1 MNEFTFILFLA
12 FQVFLGTYV
21 YISNPEAKEN
31 KLFSFWVVSNIIV
44 TIIRLYWQTIPFQNT
59 TSILVPIYI
68 SILMISNSLMSFM
81 VFVSLFCKKYMN
93 KNIYTYL
100 LTVSSTG
107 ISVLIFLD
115 YFNNWGLISNGLVVV
130 KDDLSYPLINGRIF
144 FIVPISM
151 CLSYIMVLL
160 IGIKAISE
168 KGRKEKSKIVI
179 VLMGIFT
186 VFMANMLSAFPYKLT
201 TRWMAHL
208 CELLLIIIFSYYLE
222 KNEFFSFTQFALDK
236 TFNSLDDLFIVTDEE
251 GKIVKIN
258 QSALAFFNNG
268 YSNIRRLN
276 ISDFF
281 SAIKNTHNE
290 KIIHEIEC
298 CFKNQKCDSC
308 SYELQAGNKH
318 YYLSA
323 SRIKDDKKFYG
334 FNIFGKDITPIIE
347 SEKQTEKSKNYLENI
362 IEASVDC
369 IMITDSK
376 GVVVKCNKTAQNL
389 SGYSKDEI
397 LGMRPMDFIPADEKY
412 YIEGAQIIEKL
423 LTNKEPAIWESAIQ
437 TKKGDIIPVEW
448 SLNYFYDENG
458 NIMGSIGI
466 CRDLRERKMLESQL
480 MQNSKLAAL
489 GQLSA
494 GIAHEINN
502 PLAGILGY
510 SQYLHKKIIEKKD
523 SGLTAEEMEKIAER
537 MKGLEKESQKCK
549 QIIENL
555 LKFSRPADKGDKGVL
570 YLNDVIDETLEV
582 IEHNLFIKKI
592 TVEKYYKNDIKKIYG
607 NNFELQQ
614 VFTNLFMNALQ
625 AMPEGGTITVST
637 GNVPLNNQNKEMV
650 YVCIKDTGEGIDKE
664 HLQKIF
670 DPFFTTKRPGK
681 GTGLG
686 LSVSYGII
694 KKHEGNIDVVSVKNT
709 GTAFTVTFP
718 ASEKNEF
725 NTLIHSSSSDLHAVN
740 QRF

>member
-44 TIIRLYWQTIPFQNT
+44 SIIRLYWQTIPFQNT
-59 TSILVPIYI
+59 NSILVPIYI
-68 SILMISNSLMSFM
+68 SILMISNSLISFL
-81 VFVSLFCKKYMN
+81 VFVSLFCKRYVHN
-93 KNIYTYL
+93 NRYIYPL
-100 LTVSSTG
+100 AISSG
-107 ISVLIFLD
+107 LISALIFLD
-115 YFNNWGLISNGLVVV
+115 YFNGWGLISNGIT
-130 KDDLSYPLINGRIF
+130 KDDFSYPIMNGKMF
-144 FIVPISM
+144 FIVPVVM
-151 CLSYIMVLL
+151 CLAYAMILL
-160 IGIKAISE
+160 VGIKAVCE
-168 KGRKEKSKIVI
+168 KDRKDRGKIAI

-186 VFMANMLSAFPYKLT
+186 VFIANTLSSFPYKLT
-201 TRWMAHL
+201 TRWVAHL

-222 KNEFFSFTQFALDK
+222 KNELFSFTQFALDK
-236 TFNSLDDLFIVTDEE
+236 TFNSLDDLFIITDKD

-258 QSALAFFNNG
+258 QSALALFNNG
-268 YSNIRRLN
+268 YSNMHSLN

-298 CFKNQKCDSC
+298 CLKNQKCDSC
-308 SYELQAGNKH
+308 SYELQTGNKH

-376 GVVVKCNKTAQNL
+376 GIIAKCNETAQKL

-423 LTNKEPAIWESAIQ
+423 LNNKEPAIWESAIQ
-437 TKKGDIIPVEW
+437 TKNGDIIPVEW

-458 NIMGSIGI
+458 IIMGSIGI

-510 SQYLHKKIIEKKD
+510 SQYLHKKISENTE
-523 SGLTAEEMEKIAER
+523 SGLTKEELEKIAER

-570 YLNDVIDETLEV
+570 YLNDVINETLEV
-582 IEHNLFIKKI
+582 IEHNLFIKRI
-592 TVEKYYKNDIKKIYG
+592 TVEKHYTNDIKKIYG

-625 AMPEGGTITVST
+625 AMPDGGTITVST
-637 GNVPLNNQNKEMV
+637 GNVPHTNQNEEMV
-650 YVCIKDTGEGIDKE
+650 YACINDTGEGIDKE

-670 DPFFTTKRPGK
+670 DPFFTTKRPGN

-694 KKHEGNIDVVSVKNT
+694 KKHEGNIDVVSVKGT
-709 GTAFTVTFP
+709 GTVFTVTFP

-725 NTLIHSSSSDLHAVN
+725 NTLIHSGSSDLHVVN